1 MNLLDGL
8 TQETLAAHGFAWEHL
23 LRWAPLPGGGI
34 RVAVPAVTDYFRDP
48 AGEKT
53 KDNGPYLWRDV
64 TGDFVARLHVRPTF
78 AGRYDAGGILVRQD
92 EERWA
97 KLCFESTN
105 FGTTAAISVVTRG
118 LSDDANGVDLT
129 ALDVWLQICRAGDVV
144 GMQYALDGST
154 CHFPARCESACSRS
168 RRETQG
174 PRWISCGS
182 PSRRARWRTR
192 GRACESAGQVRSGGP
207 EGAADAT
214 TFDCMAAPKFGG

>member
-8 TQETLAAHGFAWEHL
+8 TQETLAAHGFAWDHL

-64 TGDFVARLHVRPTF
+64 TGDFVARAPRASHVRRPV
-78 AGRYDAGGILVRQD
+78 RRGGILVRQD

-105 FGTTAAISVVTRG
+105 FGTTAVISVVTRD

-144 GMQYALDGST
+144 GMQYALDGKSWRKVRRF
-154 CHFPARCESACSRS
+154 HLPLPLRCESACSRS

-182 PSRRARWRTR
+182 PSSRARADTRT
-192 GRACESAGQVRSGGP
+192 GV
-207 EGAADAT
+207 
-214 TFDCMAAPKFGG
+214 

>member
-1 MNLLDGL
+1 MNLLEGL
-8 TQETLAAHGFAWEHL
+8 TQETLAAHGFAWEHM
-23 LRWAPLPGGGI
+23 LRWVPLPGGGI

-48 AGEKT
+48 AGEKI

-118 LSDDANGVDLT
+118 LSDDANGVDL
-129 ALDVWLQICRAGDVV
+129 AAPDVWLQICRAGDVV
-144 GMQYALDGST
+144 GMQYALDGKNWRKVRRFHLPLPRTVRVGLLAQSPGDAGT
-154 CHFPARCESACSRS
+154 TVDFLWFSVES
-168 RRETQG
+168 
-174 PRWISCGS
+174 
-182 PSRRARWRTR
+182 RTVADTR
-192 GRACESAGQVRSGGP
+192 T
-207 EGAADAT
+207 GA
-214 TFDCMAAPKFGG
+214 